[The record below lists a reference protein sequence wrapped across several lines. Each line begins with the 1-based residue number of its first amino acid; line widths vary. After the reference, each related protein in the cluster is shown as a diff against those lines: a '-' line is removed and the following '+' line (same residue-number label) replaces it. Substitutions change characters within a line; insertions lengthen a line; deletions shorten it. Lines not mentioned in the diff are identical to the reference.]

1 MVRPAPRILREA
13 TTARRSP
20 PPRPRARPRRERLPP
35 RCGGVARLANHGGV
49 AAATSCRRAS
59 PHPPPC
65 SGSRAGRA
73 ATRRRGDARLP
84 GRGRPWSPPPAARSA
99 AGRGDGPS
107 PLWPFRVAERRP
119 KARRWG
125 SAAPSAD
132 LPAAAYRLRI
142 AAEQAP
148 ASRARSRHSRL
159 PAAPPASS
167 AGGRRDYL
175 VCAGLCR
182 RHRQRL
188 ARRQLL
194 LRRTSVR
201 PSSARGASRTAG
213 RRPAPCSLR
222 SR

>member
-1 MVRPAPRILREA
+1 MVRPAPRILRQA

-20 PPRPRARPRRERLPP
+20 PPQPRARPRHERLPP

-59 PHPPPC
+59 PHPLPC
-65 SGSRAGRA
+65 SGSKGR
-73 ATRRRGDARLP
+73 REPSKPPPGD
-84 GRGRPWSPPPAARSA
+84 RPWTPPAAGWRPA
-99 AGRGDGPS
+99 DGP
-107 PLWPFRVAERRP
+107 PPWPFRVAERRP

-132 LPAAAYRLRI
+132 LPAAEYRLRI
-142 AAEQAP
+142 AAAQAP
-148 ASRARSRHSRL
+148 ASRARSRRSRL

-167 AGGRRDYL
+167 ADGRRDYL

-182 RHRQRL
+182 RHRQRF
-188 ARRQLL
+188 ARRQRL

-201 PSSARGASRTAG
+201 PSSARGTPPSADRQS
-213 RRPAPCSLR
+213 APCSLR